1 MVRWDH
7 ACSFGGP
14 KPYLIVPTMKLTTCI
29 IDDDLVS
36 QFATR
41 YCIQQSPGNF
51 EIITCSSGEE
61 GLKKCIAMADEENR
75 LPDIIFLDLV
85 MDGMNGWDFLDN
97 LKSLFKDYPLPSV
110 YVLSAFTNSSDRTI
124 AKKHQ
129 LIAGYVDKP
138 LSRSYLEKILRE
150 EEKKRAKV

>member
-1 MVRWDH
+1 
-7 ACSFGGP
+7 
-14 KPYLIVPTMKLTTCI
+14 MKLTTCI
-29 IDDDLVS
+29 IDDDMVS

-41 YCIQQSPGNF
+41 YCIQQSPGDF

-61 GLKKCIAMADEENR
+61 GLKTCLSFVEENDK

-85 MDGMNGWDFLDN
+85 MDGMNGWDFLEN
-97 LKSLFKDYPLPSV
+97 LQNLFKEHSLPSV

-124 AKKHQ
+124 AKGHR

-138 LSRSYLEKILRE
+138 LSRSYLQKIL
-150 EEKKRAKV
+150 KKICTLIQ

>member
-1 MVRWDH
+1 
-7 ACSFGGP
+7 
-14 KPYLIVPTMKLTTCI
+14 MKLTTCI
-29 IDDDLVS
+29 IDDDMVS

-41 YCIQQSPGNF
+41 YCIQQSPGDF

-61 GLKKCIAMADEENR
+61 GLKTCLSFVEEHDK

-85 MDGMNGWDFLDN
+85 MDGMNGWDFLEN
-97 LKSLFKDYPLPSV
+97 LQNLFKEHSLPSV

-124 AKKHQ
+124 AKGHG

-138 LSRSYLEKILRE
+138 LSRSYLQKILKE
-150 EEKKRAKV
+150 EEKKRTVS

>member
-1 MVRWDH
+1 
-7 ACSFGGP
+7 
-14 KPYLIVPTMKLTTCI
+14 MKLTTCI

-41 YCIQQSPGNF
+41 YCIQQSPGDF

-61 GLKKCIAMADEENR
+61 GLKICITMAEEKDK

-85 MDGMNGWDFLDN
+85 MDGMSGWDFLNN
-97 LKSLFKDYPLPSV
+97 LQQLFKDHPLPSV
-110 YVLSAFTNSSDRTI
+110 YVLSAFANSSDRTI
-124 AKKHQ
+124 AKEHH

-138 LSRSYLEKILRE
+138 LSRSYLEKILV
-150 EEKKRAKV
+150 KGQCTCVI